1 MISNPKCGWC
11 KFELNNFIG
20 NPSYLTNV
28 PLDLLEAF
36 VNFWNNSSAIAVHFD
51 EEGTE
56 FTLVINCNSI
66 FIIEERNE
74 KPELIYIE
82 NYVENLTL
90 DLIKDIE
97 SDYEGW
103 VNFITS
109 DDEEDTSMQ
118 RQAIIYNLAALKEIV
133 EKKRIRYI
141 ELKDK

>member
-11 KFELNNFIG
+11 KFELNNFVG

-36 VNFWNNSSAIAVHFD
+36 VNFWNNSAAIAVNFD

-56 FTLVINCNSI
+56 FTLVINSNSI
-66 FIIEERNE
+66 FIIEERDEEPN
-74 KPELIYIE
+74 LIYIE

-90 DLIKDIE
+90 ELIKDIE

-109 DDEEDTSMQ
+109 DDEEDTSEQ
-118 RQAIIYNLAALKEIV
+118 RQAILYNLVELKEIV
-133 EKKRIRYI
+133 DKKRIRYI
-141 ELKDK
+141 EPKFK